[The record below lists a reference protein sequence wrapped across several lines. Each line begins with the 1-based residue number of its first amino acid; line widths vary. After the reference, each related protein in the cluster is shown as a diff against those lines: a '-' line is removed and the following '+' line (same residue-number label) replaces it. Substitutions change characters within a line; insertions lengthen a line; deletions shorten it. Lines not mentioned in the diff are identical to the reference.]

1 MTGLEGF
8 VCGALFVIFIWLV
21 DSGLK
26 DYNSSLKYL
35 ILRVANFLGK
45 TERRNTK

>member
-8 VCGALFVIFIWLV
+8 VCGVLVVVAIWLI

-26 DYNSSLKYL
+26 DHNSSLMNL
-35 ILRVANFLGK
+35 ILRIANFLGK